1 MPAPL
6 LCNRSDPPRLA
17 CAEAVLSIGVGHV
30 EFTEA
35 APSIE
40 EVLPL
45 GIRSP
50 IVVDLRPRRL
60 KHIPSPQ
67 TAPSAS
73 RHSRGLGPL
82 SSLAALASR
91 ASCSISYGLPPIT
104 SGAFEPVDDLRNV
117 NSAKVSASGN
127 RIPPPKESVNFP
139 LSKA

>member
-1 MPAPL
+1 MQRRSCAIGPIPRVSHVLRRSCPL
-6 LCNRSDPPRLA
+6 ASDMSSSRKRLR
-17 CAEAVLSIGVGHV
+17 LSKR
-30 EFTEA
+30 F
-35 APSIE
+35 
-40 EVLPL
+40 LPL

-67 TAPSAS
+67 TAPSAHD
-73 RHSRGLGPL
+73 HSRGLGPL